1 MELHQIHDHAFQI
14 SLTPQLRVLLGGAH
28 APVVKK
34 TSCVF
39 VFCCCCCCF
48 VFCCCFFLLLFHIL
62 FKKNYLLLFA
72 FHGEKFKAHSP
83 HVKLSKLLHCLGS
96 RGSWFQCLI
105 VLGKHELKC
114 VTYHLFLV

>member
-14 SLTPQLRVLLGGAH
+14 SLTLQLRVLLGSAP

-39 VFCCCCCCF
+39 VFFFFFFFCCCCF
-48 VFCCCFFLLLFHIL
+48 VFDFLLLFHIL
-62 FKKNYLLLFA
+62 FKKNYLPLSA

-83 HVKLSKLLHCLGS
+83 QLKLSKLLHCLGS

-105 VLGKHELKC
+105 VLEKHEL
-114 VTYHLFLV
+114 